1 MWDAGR
7 QASGA
12 SSAKAGR
19 RMGWCDYCVPCR
31 SGARNSRRIRGW
43 LGIFLRQARS
53 GRGKRQTRRWGRCAT
68 PWGCRSCTQGRRG
81 RRGTRMEERIVAAG
95 ESSVQSASPAPVT
108 KPSAHAKPAGKPDSQ
123 KKDSPRKDES
133 DSPFAVS
140 VTDVYEGPLDLL
152 LDLIRKQ
159 DIDIY
164 DIPIARI
171 TAQYLAYVEK
181 IRELDVNVAADFIY
195 MAAVLIHIKSKMLL
209 PRDPSLPAEE
219 QEDPR
224 TELVNRL
231 LEHEKFKSAA
241 QMLLQ
246 KQQIEDAVL
255 SNPALKEFIDAEGT
269 EPEIA
274 ADVIDLV
281 KTFQQILERVRTR
294 PVLNVEEETVT
305 VGQLIDYLR
314 RRLSLENRPIRLKQL
329 LLRVPSR
336 HPLVCIV
343 LALLEMVRFQA
354 TQDRQEPLFGQ
365 IAVRK
370 RVGFEAVMNEQ
381 AAVRDDWR

>member
-1 MWDAGR
+1 MKLESADTPVSAVVAGS
-7 QASGA
+7 AA
-12 SSAKAGR
+12 AKSSKDPARKKA
-19 RMGWCDYCVPCR
+19 
-31 SGARNSRRIRGW
+31 
-43 LGIFLRQARS
+43 
-53 GRGKRQTRRWGRCAT
+53 
-68 PWGCRSCTQGRRG
+68 
-81 RRGTRMEERIVAAG
+81 
-95 ESSVQSASPAPVT
+95 
-108 KPSAHAKPAGKPDSQ
+108 
-123 KKDSPRKDES
+123 ES

-209 PRDPSLPAEE
+209 PRDPSAKAEE
-219 QEDPR
+219 LEDPR

-246 KQQIEDAVL
+246 KQQIEEAVL
-255 SNPALKEFIDAEGT
+255 SNPALKEFMDAEGT
-269 EPEIA
+269 EPEMA

-294 PVLNVEEETVT
+294 PVLNVNEETVT
-305 VGQLIDYLR
+305 VGQMIDYLR
-314 RRLSLENRPIRLKQL
+314 KRLEIESRPIRLKQL
-329 LLRVPSR
+329 LMRVESR
-336 HPLVCIV
+336 QALVCMF
-343 LALLEMVRFQA
+343 LALLEMVRLQA
-354 TQDRQEPLFGQ
+354 IQVRQDELFGE

-370 RVGFEAVMNEQ
+370 HTAFEAVMAEQ